1 MSKARAAILARLDV
15 MTAKTVLPGLALLAH
30 GARDAH
36 WSEPLERLRDRVAAR
51 APNVAVELAFL
62 EHLQP
67 DLAGA
72 VERLVAAGC
81 DAITVVPVFL
91 GQGGHVRRD
100 VPERVEAVRRRFPS
114 ADIRVSPAIGDDA
127 GVIDA
132 LATYCLAAMPR

>member
-1 MSKARAAILARLDV
+1 
-15 MTAKTVLPGLALLAH
+15 MTEKMGRTGLALLAH
-30 GARDAH
+30 GARDAR
-36 WSEPLERLRDRVAAR
+36 WSEPLERLRDRLMER
-51 APNVAVELAFL
+51 APAVAVQLAFL

-72 VERLVAAGC
+72 IERLVRDGC

-100 VPERVEAVRRRFPS
+100 VPERIDDVRRRFP
-114 ADIRVSPAIGDDA
+114 ATDIRMARAIGDDA

-132 LATYCLAAMPR
+132 LATYCLAAVR